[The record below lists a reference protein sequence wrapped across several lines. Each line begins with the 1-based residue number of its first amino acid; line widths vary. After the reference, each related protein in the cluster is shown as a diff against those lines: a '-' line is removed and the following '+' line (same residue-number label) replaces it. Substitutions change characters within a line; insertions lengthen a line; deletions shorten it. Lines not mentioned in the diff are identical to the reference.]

1 MRVYFIRHGQTEW
14 NRDKIVQGHTS
25 VKLTEKGM
33 KQAER
38 VKETLSDVHFDR
50 MIASDLY
57 RTRQTAGIIFGE
69 DANIEY
75 DERVREINNT
85 PLAGRT
91 RDDLIAEFGDKFIYA
106 SRSLDFS
113 YFGGESA
120 KELVAR
126 VGAFLDDLAK
136 DTESENIAVV
146 THGGVVHA
154 VVANVLCVGDTIKMD
169 AFGVGNCTVSVVE
182 YKNDRWKLIHLNNK
196 TEID

>member
-50 MIASDLY
+50 IIASDLY

-85 PLAGRT
+85 PVAGRT
-91 RDDLIAEFGDKFIYA
+91 RDDLIAEFGTSSFTPQNRSTIRISAARVQKSLSQESELSLTISQRTPSPKA
-106 SRSLDFS
+106 SRS
-113 YFGGESA
+113 
-120 KELVAR
+120 
-126 VGAFLDDLAK
+126 
-136 DTESENIAVV
+136 
-146 THGGVVHA
+146 
-154 VVANVLCVGDTIKMD
+154 
-169 AFGVGNCTVSVVE
+169 
-182 YKNDRWKLIHLNNK
+182 
-196 TEID
+196 